1 MIRNNLH
8 TPNWGNWELVM
19 VYPDWKEKKK
29 SNNIR
34 DDADESRKL
43 FLLTKDSGGISYSLF
58 IEEFLF
64 SFKMNPKKPCKCP
77 YSSNLRFAQEIWNL
91 DSGLLK
97 WIL

>member
-8 TPNWGNWELVM
+8 TPKLGKLGIS
-19 VYPDWKEKKK
+19 YGISRLKRKKK

-97 WIL
+97 